1 MIIWKGVIN
10 SLRRFKDDVREVQAG
25 FECGIGLS
33 DYQDLQGGR
42 HHRDLRGARDP
53 EGLRTR
59 TGERC
64 LRRRRSFPAH
74 GGARYARSLRINQVL
89 REVLAEELERLADAD
104 ERLRLLTITSVETAP
119 DLRNATV
126 YLSTLEDEAAE
137 ALEERRT
144 QLQRTVGRQMRIKR
158 TPRLS
163 LPWPTP
169 PSVRAP
175 RSKRRCAGCER
186 PPEEADEE

>member
-1 MIIWKGVIN
+1 M
-10 SLRRFKDDVREVQAG
+10 SP
-25 FECGIGLS
+25 
-33 DYQDLQGGR
+33 GR
-42 HHRDLRGARDP
+42 Q
-53 EGLRTR
+53 
-59 TGERC
+59 
-64 LRRRRSFPAH
+64 SFPAH

-126 YLSTLEDEAAE
+126 FLSTLEDEAAE

-158 TPRLS
+158 TPRLTFRADPAIRS
-163 LPWPTP
+163 GAAVEEALRR
-169 PSVRAP
+169 VR
-175 RSKRRCAGCER
+175 R
-186 PPEEADEE
+186 PPEEADEG

>member
-1 MIIWKGVIN
+1 M
-10 SLRRFKDDVREVQAG
+10 SP
-25 FECGIGLS
+25 
-33 DYQDLQGGR
+33 GR
-42 HHRDLRGARDP
+42 Q
-53 EGLRTR
+53 
-59 TGERC
+59 
-64 LRRRRSFPAH
+64 SFPAH

-126 YLSTLEDEAAE
+126 FLSTLEAEAAE

-158 TPRLS
+158 TPRLTFRADPAIRS
-163 LPWPTP
+163 GALVEEALRR
-169 PSVRAP
+169 VR
-175 RSKRRCAGCER
+175 R

>member
-1 MIIWKGVIN
+1 M
-10 SLRRFKDDVREVQAG
+10 SP
-25 FECGIGLS
+25 
-33 DYQDLQGGR
+33 GR
-42 HHRDLRGARDP
+42 Q
-53 EGLRTR
+53 
-59 TGERC
+59 
-64 LRRRRSFPAH
+64 SFPAH

-126 YLSTLEDEAAE
+126 FLSTLEDEAAE

-158 TPRLS
+158 TPRLTFRADPAIRS
-163 LPWPTP
+163 GAAVEEALRR
-169 PSVRAP
+169 VR
-175 RSKRRCAGCER
+175 R

>member
-1 MIIWKGVIN
+1 M
-10 SLRRFKDDVREVQAG
+10 SP
-25 FECGIGLS
+25 
-33 DYQDLQGGR
+33 GR
-42 HHRDLRGARDP
+42 Q
-53 EGLRTR
+53 
-59 TGERC
+59 
-64 LRRRRSFPAH
+64 SFPAH

-126 YLSTLEDEAAE
+126 FLSTLEDEAAE

-158 TPRLS
+158 TPRLTFRADPAIRS
-163 LPWPTP
+163 GAAVEEALRR
-169 PSVRAP
+169 VR
-175 RSKRRCAGCER
+175 R
-186 PPEEADEE
+186 PPEEADVG